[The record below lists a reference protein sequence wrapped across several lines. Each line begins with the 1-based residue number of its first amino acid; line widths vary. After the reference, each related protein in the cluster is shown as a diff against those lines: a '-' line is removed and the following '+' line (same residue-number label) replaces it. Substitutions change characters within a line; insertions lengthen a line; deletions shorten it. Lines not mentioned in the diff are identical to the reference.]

1 MIIDIDDRS
10 LREAG
15 EVYGRWPWPR
25 SAHAA
30 MLDFVALGRPRA
42 VGVDVLFAEPD
53 PARPEGDGALA
64 ASTARAG
71 APVVHSVVF
80 QRPLQGAARAPER
93 TASGLEPFALE
104 LSAPPG
110 LAPAYADAAT
120 PFPAL
125 LAAAGGVGVI
135 DRTPDSDGVER
146 LEPLLFRHGGRIY
159 PALAPALALGGRQ
172 GYPRLAERG
181 GQLFL
186 DGRKVPLEGGRLRAH
201 WRGGYADRPFP
212 VIAAHA
218 VLRSYYE
225 IATGGEPPLDPA
237 VFAGRTVLIGSS
249 AIGVGDVFASPFGP
263 TEPGVLLHASLL
275 DTLARRDFLR
285 APSAPLAALVTAL
298 IALLAGLVIAA
309 GRSVRGAAV
318 RLLALLAGWTAVALA
333 AFFARGAILP
343 WAGPVLGAIVA
354 YGAAGAG
361 SWLTEGRRHRET
373 KRAFGKFVPPGVV
386 ETIAAD
392 PRLRHRVERREIT
405 VLFADVRGF
414 TSIAEREGA
423 ERTVE
428 TLNELFSAMVDA
440 VFRHGGT
447 LDKFLGDGLLAFFGA
462 PLPQPDH
469 AARACRAA
477 IEMLDRL
484 ERLNAQ
490 WTASARPTLAMGIG
504 IHSGPAV
511 VGFVGDPERR
521 LDYTAIG
528 DTVNLASRL
537 QVQTKELHE
546 RIIVSAATARQAGDA
561 FPFRDLGET
570 RVRGRAEPVT
580 VLALEAGGAPS

>member
-1 MIIDIDDRS
+1 MTT
-10 LREAG
+10 
-15 EVYGRWPWPR
+15 
-25 SAHAA
+25 
-30 MLDFVALGRPRA
+30 VA
-42 VGVDVLFAEPD
+42 
-53 PARPEGDGALA
+53 
-64 ASTARAG
+64 
-71 APVVHSVVF
+71 
-80 QRPLQGAARAPER
+80 
-93 TASGLEPFALE
+93 
-104 LSAPPG
+104 
-110 LAPAYADAAT
+110 ADA
-120 PFPAL
+120 L
-125 LAAAGGVGVI
+125 SS
-135 DRTPDSDGVER
+135 DRTRS
-146 LEPLLFRHGGRIY
+146 ITI
-159 PALAPALALGGRQ
+159 APALAVAALASIGAGAIHAAAIGVHSEHRQAVIAFTVVAAIQIGFGVLALSFANRIIAVLGA
-172 GYPRLAERG
+172 LANAAFIG
-181 GQLFL
+181 GWVLAKTNGISFIAGL
-186 DGRKVPLEGGRLRAH
+186 DVAEDIQT
-201 WRGGYADRPFP
+201 AD
-212 VIAAHA
+212 VIAASLAGVA
-218 VLRSYYE
+218 VL
-225 IATGGEPPLDPA
+225 
-237 VFAGRTVLIGSS
+237 
-249 AIGVGDVFASPFGP
+249 
-263 TEPGVLLHASLL
+263 GVLFALRSGMRPSALGGT
-275 DTLARRDFLR
+275 TLAI
-285 APSAPLAALVTAL
+285 AALVTAL

-309 GRSVRGAAV
+309 GRSARGAAV